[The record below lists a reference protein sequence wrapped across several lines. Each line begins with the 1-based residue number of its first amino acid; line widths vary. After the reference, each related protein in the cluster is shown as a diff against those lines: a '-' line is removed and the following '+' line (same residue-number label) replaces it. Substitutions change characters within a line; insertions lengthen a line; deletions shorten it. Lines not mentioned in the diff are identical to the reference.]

1 MMNIMGNMNYVA
13 VKSNII
19 LRVHRDSLS
28 TLRGKSIRTFLISD
42 QIFNLTVAFFGKS
55 KIITIL
61 RSEEININNHDL
73 RCFSKDKTISTEA
86 MEIFKVEKQD
96 YFLISYDG
104 FHK

>member
-28 TLRGKSIRTFLISD
+28 NLRGKSIRTFLISD

-55 KIITIL
+55 KI
-61 RSEEININNHDL
+61 INNHDL

-96 YFLISYDG
+96 YFLVSYDG